1 MHWSIEVL
9 CYWLDSNQSSLRY
22 FRWQKLGSAILLT
35 FGMEI
40 NTLIKL
46 LADTLNT
53 LSLCSETEKKFEWFI
68 QTSCPFCKLKH
79 VANHFF
85 DFNCSHSHSFSIN
98 FCTIDSFYENTM
110 WAFSARMNQKLSP
123 SRLSSKLKL
132 PYFNFDFING
142 MEPKLEASSWL
153 FGRVNWKRKFKW
165 IMAYN
170 RCKISSDSFWNI
182 LGVSIFNSAK
192 Q

>member
-1 MHWSIEVL
+1 MTKAWLGNIIDFWNGNQHIDQITCWYTQIHWV
-9 CYWLDSNQSSLRY
+9 CVVKR
-22 FRWQKLGSAILLT
+22 K
-35 FGMEI
+35 
-40 NTLIKL
+40 
-46 LADTLNT
+46 
-53 LSLCSETEKKFEWFI
+53 KKFEWFI